1 MNQNYIQTHYG
12 VPAEVGRRVTY
23 TCDKA
28 HKQGVITEVCGHQ
41 IRIQF
46 DGDDRPRGP
55 FHPTWELVYGEMGV
69 APKSKRTTKKS
80 RSQRRYQQYL
90 SSDSCWKDF
99 AHFLAALG
107 EGNRLKKL
115 GLETGSWPVDN

>member
-1 MNQNYIQTHYG
+1 MNYIQQHYG
-12 VPAEVGRRVTY
+12 VPAEVGRRVIY

-46 DGDDRPRGP
+46 DGEDRPRGP
-55 FHPTWELVYGEMGV
+55 FHPTWELVYGEMGEL
-69 APKSKRTTKKS
+69 PKVRKRT

-90 SSDSCWKDF
+90 SSDSCWDDF
-99 AHFLAALG
+99 MHFLRALA
-107 EGNRLKKL
+107 ECNRRRRL
-115 GLETGSWPVDN
+115 GLDTCGWPVEERN